1 VGFQVGWALPKI
13 GGAAISGCI
22 DGYYDS
28 QTTTSNAT
36 GSQTTTTES
45 QSITINSQLVGNADQ
60 AYNFYPIMYVA
71 TGGALKVA
79 HAAGTFADATSA
91 GFWSTTYAQPD
102 PALNLPRRFVSR
114 VATPDTWLL
123 SASPEAQAMRGFL
136 VLNGNPK
143 AKDSFGKPVA
153 RPPTIGDPTFD
164 NQILLQA
171 RVYNYAAPAQDP
183 SQNGG
188 RAAANVKVRFDIVEL
203 DANGDECT
211 DPAAHC
217 RTRQILQ
224 QSSGPN
230 PVVATCV
237 NPYNPD
243 GKLQH
248 PQDCVFGATSL
259 PPRGMGTATIPV
271 DLLTLAPRPGSNS
284 TTYHVYVVVDPENQF
299 PSQTHGWRQVA
310 VVVTPG
316 GAINTGDVF
325 SLDIQGASADTV
337 SYTVGQPTIAD
348 VLTGLATQ
356 FNQSRTAQQFGLTA
370 RIIDQGPNR
379 IENLSHLQ
387 ITPADVTKATLKLS
401 DEYRAGF
408 VDSQGRAF
416 YFVPR
421 TKGTQGNQAPTLTA
435 TNNVPGQNN
444 EGYGVLTVWSAA
456 TLVGGDDPVD
466 RCKPQHLDLGLDGE
480 SFAAKGRDGVFQ
492 TGEVRARPEEHLP
505 IRVTALANQPSQTH
519 EYVEIYLGH
528 PAAGKRLA
536 RKLVRGLDG
545 EQGGA
550 AAWTW
555 RTPAT
560 PGVYTLYARVEEPH
574 GDVQP
579 GNNLAPLTVIVA
591 PDDDTAF
598 VGAAARA
605 RGRPGRGWVKLAG
618 TRSLAAP
625 VDLANASVIVWQL
638 LDEQGGG
645 ELVHGKDGAPHL
657 PVTLVPRQPKDSPGG
672 KHGKPDRG
680 KHGKRDRVVLESP
693 PGTTP
698 RIELTL
704 SKKHPKTERLDFSLT
719 VDGATIET
727 AQGCG
732 GTPKS
737 TEFTTT
743 FTIETAGSPLVVSAT
758 EPWRCLPNGFRNLD
772 RNHGGHP

>member
-1 VGFQVGWALPKI
+1 
-13 GGAAISGCI
+13 
-22 DGYYDS
+22 
-28 QTTTSNAT
+28 
-36 GSQTTTTES
+36 
-45 QSITINSQLVGNADQ
+45 
-60 AYNFYPIMYVA
+60 MYVA
-71 TGGALKVA
+71 KGGGLKVA
-79 HAAGTFADATSA
+79 HAAGTFADMAA
-91 GFWSTTYAQPD
+91 AAFWANTYVNPD
-102 PALNLPRRFVSR
+102 PALNLPRRFVSSS
-114 VATPDTWLL
+114 AAPDTWLL

-143 AKDSFGKPVA
+143 AKDSYQKPVA
-153 RPPTIGDPTFD
+153 RPPAIGDPTFD

-183 SQNGG
+183 SQNAR
-188 RAAANVKVRFDIVEL
+188 RAAANVQVRFDIVEL
-203 DANGDECT
+203 DADGNECT
-211 DPAAHC
+211 DATRC
-217 RTRQILQ
+217 RTRQVL

-230 PVVATCV
+230 PVVATCL
-237 NPYNPD
+237 NPYKPD
-243 GKLQH
+243 GTLSH
-248 PQDCVFGATSL
+248 PQDCVFGAATL

-271 DLLTLAPRPGSNS
+271 DLRTLAPRPGSNS
-284 TTYHVYVVVDPENQF
+284 TTYHVYVVVVDPENKF
-299 PSQTHGWRQVA
+299 TSQTHGWRQVA

-325 SLDIQGASADTV
+325 SLDITGAITETV
-337 SYTVGQPTIAD
+337 SYTALQPTTAD
-348 VLTGLATQ
+348 VLTGLANAFKGSQ
-356 FNQSRTAQQFGLTA
+356 TAKNYNLNA
-370 RIIDQGPNR
+370 LVIDQGPTR
-379 IENLSHLQ
+379 IENRSHLQ
-387 ITPADVTKATLKLS
+387 ITPADVTKASLKPS
-401 DEYRAGF
+401 DEFRAGF
-408 VDSQGRAF
+408 VDSAGNSF

-421 TKGTQGNQAPTLTA
+421 AQGVAGNPAPTLTA

-492 TGEVRARPEEHLP
+492 TGEVRAHPDEHLP

-536 RKLVRGLDG
+536 RKLVRGVDG

-574 GDVQP
+574 GDIQP

-605 RGRPGRGWVKLAG
+605 RGRPGRGWVQLAG

-657 PVTLVPRQPKDSPGG
+657 PITLVPRQPKDSPGG

-704 SKKHPKTERLDFSLT
+704 SKKHPKTERLDFTLK
-719 VDGATIET
+719 VDGATIGA

-732 GTPKS
+732 ETPRV
-737 TEFTTT
+737 TDLTTT
-743 FTIETAGSPLVVSAT
+743 FTIEGAGGPLVVSAT
-758 EPWRCLPNGFRNLD
+758 EPWRCLSNGFRTLHSD
-772 RNHGGHP
+772 QGKP